1 MKGASNMSDA
11 QLRLENVSFSID
23 QQTLLAPISLELPAS
38 GMLGLVGQNGS
49 GKSTLLKLIARQ
61 HLPSSGSLY
70 INERPFVSWS
80 DREFAQQVAFLPQ
93 VTPPAPGVSA
103 REIVEMGR
111 YPWHGALGRF
121 TPNDQQQVHEAMMA
135 TQTQQYADRLLDTL
149 SGGERQRVW
158 LAMLIAQQAKTFL
171 LDEPISALDPAH
183 QIGVIRLIREFAQ
196 AKGAF
201 VIVVL
206 HDINLAAQF
215 CDRILALKSG
225 RVVAHTTAEEF
236 LNADQLEAVYDVP
249 MGTLVHPETQQTIA
263 FVRG

>member
-1 MKGASNMSDA
+1 MSDVH
-11 QLRLENVSFSID
+11 LRLENASFSID
-23 QQTLLAPISLELPAS
+23 NKELLAPLSLELPAY

-49 GKSTLLKLIARQ
+49 GKSTLLKLLARQ
-61 HLPSSGSLY
+61 YLPSTGALY
-70 INERPFVSWS
+70 LDEQPFESWS
-80 DREFAQQVAFLPQ
+80 DRAFSKQVAFLPQ
-93 VTPPAPGVSA
+93 TPPAAPGVSA

-121 TPNDQQQVHEAMMA
+121 TSSDQEQVDRALAA
-135 TQTQQYADRLLDTL
+135 TQTEQYADRLLDTL

-158 LAMLIAQQAKTFL
+158 LAMLIAQQATTFL

-183 QIGVIRLIREFAQ
+183 QIGVLHLIREFCQ
-196 AKGAF
+196 SQGAF

-215 CDRILALKSG
+215 CDQILALKSG
-225 RVVAHTTAEEF
+225 QVVAHTTAEEF

-263 FVRG
+263 FVRS